1 MAERGI
7 QLKVCRANR
16 WSKCPRV
23 QSKACECLT
32 VEQARSKLAKWT
44 GSLWLVGG
52 RGMIGARPYLR
63 GGGWNA
69 SFVNSCFETPFGSH
83 VMWRYTYMLVRHI
96 NDTGVCAAIREKLH
110 VDANIYI
117 YIATGASIFWRARLY
132 IWARHVNIFG
142 RVTR

>member
-1 MAERGI
+1 M
-7 QLKVCRANR
+7 
-16 WSKCPRV
+16 P
-23 QSKACECLT
+23 ACGCDR
-32 VEQARSKLAKWT
+32 RSKLAKWT

-110 VDANIYI
+110 VDAFVGVVHVCVAEGNILDSGGRDGAWRKFMGVVRRNSEKTIDLI
-117 YIATGASIFWRARLY
+117 YR
-132 IWARHVNIFG
+132 
-142 RVTR
+142 